1 MQSRLEARAL
11 PPQNSSM
18 SRPIPSLLQM
28 ITELVALPSMSSVSP
43 QFDTGNR
50 LVCERLAQWL
60 EPLGFEV
67 ELQAVGQDKDK
78 VNLIARR
85 GTGSGGLVL
94 SGHTDTVPFD
104 SSRWNSDP
112 FVLTE
117 REGRLHGLGT
127 TDMKAFLAMTV
138 EAAYLS
144 REARFSAPLVVL
156 ATADE
161 ESSMQGARTLLATQ
175 RRLGRWAVIG
185 EPTCGVPIRA
195 HKGILMEAIRLVGS
209 PGHSSDPAAGRNAL
223 DGMVPLMQE
232 LMNWREELT
241 HSHRHDD
248 FPVPHPT
255 LNLGR
260 IEGGDNP
267 NRICPACELHIDLRT
282 TPGLGLAEARKTL
295 HSRLRQVATTLDL
308 EISFRA
314 LFEGVE
320 AMETPSESALVRACE
335 KLTGH
340 LAGAVDFGT
349 EGPFLSALG
358 METVIMGPG
367 DISVAHQADEFIDM
381 ASLNP
386 GLDQLQALIRQFCM
400 QPQTQGET
408 QCE

>member
-1 MQSRLEARAL
+1 
-11 PPQNSSM
+11 
-18 SRPIPSLLQM
+18 M
-28 ITELVALPSMSSVSP
+28 IAELVALPSMSSVSP
-43 QFDTGNR
+43 RFDTGNR
-50 LVCERLAQWL
+50 LVCERLALWL
-60 EPLGFEV
+60 EPLGFQV
-67 ELQAVGQDKDK
+67 ELQAVGQDRDK

-85 GTGSGGLVL
+85 GNGNGGLVL

-104 SSRWNSDP
+104 ASRWNSDP

-117 REGRLHGLGT
+117 REGRLYGLGA

-138 EAAYLS
+138 EAAYQS
-144 REARFSAPLVVL
+144 REARFEAPLVIL

-161 ESSMQGARTLLATQ
+161 ESSMQGARALLAAQ

-209 PGHSSDPAAGRNAL
+209 PGHSSDPAGGRNAL
-223 DGMVPLMQE
+223 DGMVMLMQE
-232 LMNWREELT
+232 LMGWREELA
-241 HSHRHDD
+241 HSHRHED

-267 NRICPACELHIDLRT
+267 NRICPTCELHIDLRT
-282 TPGLGLAEARKTL
+282 TPGLGLAEARQTL
-295 HSRLRQVATTLDL
+295 HRRLRQVATKLDL
-308 EISFRA
+308 EISFQA
-314 LFEGVE
+314 LFEGIE
-320 AMETPSESALVRACE
+320 AMETSPESALVRACE
-335 KLTGH
+335 QLTGQQ
-340 LAGAVDFGT
+340 ASAVDFGT

-367 DISVAHQADEFIDM
+367 DISVAHQPDEFIAL

-386 GLDQLQALIRQFCM
+386 GMNQLQALIQQFCID
-400 QPQTQGET
+400 PQTQGT
-408 QCE
+408 S